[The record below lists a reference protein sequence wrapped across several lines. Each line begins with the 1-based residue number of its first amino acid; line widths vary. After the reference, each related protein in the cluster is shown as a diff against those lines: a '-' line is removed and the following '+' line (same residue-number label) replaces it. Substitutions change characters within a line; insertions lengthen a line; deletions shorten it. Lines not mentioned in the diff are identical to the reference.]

1 MKEYILAFLLCS
13 TTGSIFSSGG
23 WLAGS
28 TCCSPAAAWA
38 AWHQPVVGTS
48 PSYTSLGSCVSPK
61 QQSPRT
67 VTRLPHSKPPKLEFQ
82 AFGPRLPNKVPH
94 QVSPSA
100 GTSVWPLRLQFY
112 GVVSFRHSGLRFS
125 VDFGLACRFRIWGH
139 WLVKGGWLRFQHALP
154 DSAADLFASRIAS
167 VPCALNG

>member
-1 MKEYILAFLLCS
+1 MPSCS
-13 TTGSIFSSGG
+13 AVPQDQYFRRGDG
-23 WLAGS
+23 WRAQR
-28 TCCSPAAAWA
+28 AA
-38 AWHQPVVGTS
+38 HQRPPGRLGNQLVVGTS

-154 DSAADLFASRIAS
+154 DSVADLFASRIAS
-167 VPCALNG
+167 VPRALNG